1 MMNKSR
7 KLVVILAA
15 IMVVNG
21 VALTACSTKP
31 ATENGSSTTSTTQ
44 DSSAKQKTLV
54 EATAKLNG
62 VFNPFFSTTTY
73 DRYIAEKTYAT
84 LIDNDRAGVPTDH
97 LAKYV
102 EPVEVKGED
111 GKVEKTIYTFEL
123 VEGAKFSDGTPVTAD
138 DIIFS
143 IKVYCDPTYSGASTM
158 YTTPI
163 LGVNEYRYDD
173 VNYASEI
180 EKLKA
185 ESEKISDEEIS
196 AYIKTQVNQSME
208 KQSIEDTMAYLG
220 YDNKDAFTGDKLK
233 DAVLQAYYKF
243 EEAKKEEH
251 KEGAIKAKYKEL
263 ETAYILKNL
272 ESTAGNVSEIEGVKK
287 INDRTVE
294 VTIAGVDP
302 KAIWNLGGFAVA
314 PAHYYGK
321 GLEGGPNAGKEFKK
335 GDLSVV
341 EEKNNAPMGAGP
353 YIFEKFENNVV
364 SYVANEHYF
373 KGAPKTKKYKVQVA
387 DTKTHMESVQL
398 GQIDIGE
405 PNASPELVQQ
415 AKDQNL
421 HYELVDNLG
430 YGYIGINSERVT
442 DINVRKGLMSLMNR
456 KPAVEAY
463 YGSEL
468 ASVIERPMSKVS
480 WAYPENA
487 KPVYNFDPNVALDYF
502 KAAGYT
508 QTDKNGKKVLE
519 KNGKQLKIEVG
530 IGGEGSMDHPAAPVL
545 TQMKDELDKL
555 GGVLEINDVD
565 STILFD
571 KLNSGGWDMWVA
583 GWSSTIDPDMY
594 QVYNS
599 KGSSN
604 HYRIKNAELDELT
617 LKARETT
624 DIKARKEMYAR
635 ALDIIMDEAVE
646 MPVYQR
652 KNMFVFNPEIVN
664 VDSITKDMT
673 PFYTFRKEYN
683 TLEVK

>member
-15 IMVVNG
+15 ILVVSA
-21 VALTACSTKP
+21 VTLTACTTKP
-31 ATENGSSTTSTTQ
+31 TTENGSSTAQGST
-44 DSSAKQKTLV
+44 AKQKTLV

-62 VFNPFFSTTTY
+62 VFNPFFSTTAY
-73 DRYIAEKTYAT
+73 DRQITEKTYAP
-84 LIDNDRAGVPTDH
+84 LISNDREGVPTDH

-111 GKVEKTIYTFEL
+111 GTVEKTIYTFEL
-123 VEGAKFSDGTPVTAD
+123 LEGVKFSDGTPVTAD

-143 IKVYCDPTYSGASTM
+143 LKVYCDPTYSGSSTIF
-158 YTTPI
+158 TTPI

-173 VNYASEI
+173 VNYAGEI
-180 EKLKA
+180 EKIKA
-185 ESEKISDEEIS
+185 ESEKISAEEIT
-196 AYIKTQVNQSME
+196 AYIKTQVDKNME
-208 KQSIEDTMAYLG
+208 KNSIEDTMTYLG
-220 YDNKDAFTGDKLK
+220 YENKDALTGDKLK
-233 DAVLQAYYKF
+233 EAVLQAYYKF
-243 EEAKKEEH
+243 EEAKKEEY
-251 KEGAIKAKYKEL
+251 KAGAIKAKYKQL
-263 ETAYILKNL
+263 ETAYIQKNL
-272 ESTAGNVSEIEGVKK
+272 ASGTANVPEIEGLKK
-287 INDRTVE
+287 IDDRTVE
-294 VTIAGVDP
+294 ITIAGVDP

-353 YIFEKFENNVV
+353 YVFEKFENNVV

-373 KGAPKTKKYKVQVA
+373 QGPPKTKKYKIQVA

-405 PNASPELVQQ
+405 PNASPAIIQQ

-421 HYELVDNLG
+421 HYELIDNLG

-480 WAYPENA
+480 WAYPEDA
-487 KPVYNFDPNVALDYF
+487 KPVYTFDPNVALDYF

-583 GWSSTIDPDMY
+583 AWSATIDPDMY

-599 KGSSN
+599 GGTTN
-604 HYRIKNAELDELT
+604 HYKIKNTELDELT
-617 LKARETT
+617 LKARQTT
-624 DIKARKEMYAR
+624 NIEARKEMYAR

-646 MPVYQR
+646 MPIYQR

-664 VDSITKDMT
+664 VDTITKDMS